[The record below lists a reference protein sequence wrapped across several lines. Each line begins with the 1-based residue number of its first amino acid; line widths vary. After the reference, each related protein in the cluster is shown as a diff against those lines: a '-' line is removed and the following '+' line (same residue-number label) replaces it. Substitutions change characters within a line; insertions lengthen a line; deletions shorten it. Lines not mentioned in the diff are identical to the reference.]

1 MDKITEIVVDY
12 IKNLERIEADLTD
25 DVEDLA
31 ERCRNLDLDNK
42 LLIEALEQIARF
54 AQNPARIAEDA
65 LDAMTCK
72 GRE

>member
-42 LLIEALEQIARF
+42 LLIEALERIARF

-72 GRE
+72 GRG